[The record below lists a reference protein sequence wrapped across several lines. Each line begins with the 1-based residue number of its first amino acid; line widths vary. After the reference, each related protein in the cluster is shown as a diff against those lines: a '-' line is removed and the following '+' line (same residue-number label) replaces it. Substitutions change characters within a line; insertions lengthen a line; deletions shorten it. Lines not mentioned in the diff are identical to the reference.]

1 MCVVNFFFPHSF
13 RLFIGPQQTAIPDVQ
28 HGRRWRE
35 SCSWAHP
42 NGLQMGVCRS
52 SRSSHRSLCVYIAA
66 ICFLLSERRTDSRNP
81 VPLVD
86 GECCHVPCYPRE
98 SHLASLSDCC
108 SFFFPR
114 RVKSASLP
122 GCTTAGTVSSAQAQ
136 KTIDVSLG
144 GARSRVA
151 IDKGV

>member
-1 MCVVNFFFPHSF
+1 
-13 RLFIGPQQTAIPDVQ
+13 
-28 HGRRWRE
+28 
-35 SCSWAHP
+35 
-42 NGLQMGVCRS
+42 MGVCRS

-108 SFFFPR
+108 SFFFLVVLKTPAYPAAPR
-114 RVKSASLP
+114 RELCRAHRHKRRLMSHWGVHAVESQSIKVCNPGLANASLP
-122 GCTTAGTVSSAQAQ
+122 AC
-136 KTIDVSLG
+136 
-144 GARSRVA
+144 VA
-151 IDKGV
+151 